1 MRAQGVTYDFVG
13 AYRQYMRDHFSEMVN
28 NAATFINNNIQGELT
43 YWASQ
48 DGKSQL
54 LQVSHEDF
62 LAADMISLLI
72 AATRYGRRQANLRL
86 RDLQNLQT
94 ALATRLVVTFAAS
107 I

>member
-48 DGKSQL
+48 AGKSQSEP

-62 LAADMISLLI
+62 P
-72 AATRYGRRQANLRL
+72 RR
-86 RDLQNLQT
+86 
-94 ALATRLVVTFAAS
+94 
-107 I
+107 